1 MKKTIIILGLIL
13 LSTTAV
19 YAAKTT
25 FITLNDKT
33 SAVIS
38 GGALKELEVVRFND
52 GLNTCYLVN
61 TKISGINATASISC
75 LK

>member
-1 MKKTIIILGLIL
+1 MKKIIIILGLIL

-19 YAAKTT
+19 YAAKMT
-25 FITLNDKT
+25 FITLNEKT

-38 GGALKELEVVRFND
+38 GGALNNLEVVRFND

-61 TKISGINATASISC
+61 TKVNGLNANASISC